1 MIYVILGC
9 NTTAAQ
15 VFAVTSSRESGTF
28 GASWNEE
35 ASIGYQTLLANN
47 ISHLLNV
54 SVVLAE
60 WNLAITAVLDSIAP
74 VGEMSL
80 LLPSVFANN
89 LTQLR
94 IVYFGNSN
102 YKMSLFR

>member
-1 MIYVILGC
+1 VIIGC

-15 VFAVTSSRESGTF
+15 AFAVTSSRESGTF

-35 ASIGYQTLLANN
+35 SIIGYQTLLSNN
-47 ISHLLNV
+47 INQALNV
-54 SVVLAE
+54 SAVLAE
-60 WNLAITAVLDSIAP
+60 WNLAVTAVISLIAP

-80 LLPSVFANN
+80 FLPSVFANN

-94 IVYFGNSN
+94 IVYFGTSLHE
-102 YKMSLFR
+102 MSLFR